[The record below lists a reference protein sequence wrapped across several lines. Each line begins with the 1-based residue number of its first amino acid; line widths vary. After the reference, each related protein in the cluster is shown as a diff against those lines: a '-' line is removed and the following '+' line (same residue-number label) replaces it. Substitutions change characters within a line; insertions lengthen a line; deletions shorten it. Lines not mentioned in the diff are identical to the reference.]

1 MGDLQLRKQSLHL
14 LSPAQWGPWAIL
26 WVVVVSACWGPE
38 GPWDQRRDSSY
49 ASSGPVF
56 LPLAWVF
63 RQGGVGSSLSLWSQ
77 PTGQLLSG
85 ICELVKH
92 GAITSSPW
100 DEGAPCWA
108 LSEVNWA
115 CD

>member
-1 MGDLQLRKQSLHL
+1 MPVLT
-14 LSPAQWGPWAIL
+14 SPPPP
-26 WVVVVSACWGPE
+26 S
-38 GPWDQRRDSSY
+38 
-49 ASSGPVF
+49 VF
-56 LPLAWVF
+56 LSLPGCSA
-63 RQGGVGSSLSLWSQ
+63 REGVGSSLSLWSQ

-100 DEGAPCWA
+100 GKGAPCWA
-108 LSEVNWA
+108 LSEVNLA